1 MCKRLFTIMSL
12 TLCLFIFAGCSNTRK
27 AKENNQS
34 EKSATTETALALV
47 EQTKESEKAESET
60 METAESKVAD
70 NEREDKPLN
79 CDWTMQVDQT
89 IPITQDGF
97 TVNYTLILVAQKKG
111 GIDVLGDYK
120 GSAYLKINMDASS
133 LSNEVIKVT
142 GGFDVNASTNSLKF
156 QLVPYDIERYS
167 DYGLSKD
174 EVPLAPLVQYETMAL
189 ISPEMQGTGVLNPM
203 VQGKQG
209 EKAEVNKSASQ
220 TMPIPMK
227 ITVIGGQ
234 VNVDIPSLKIGK
246 HFEGMLLGTPIN
258 SEESNKKYDEMMK
271 KIDELEAELEQ

>member
-1 MCKRLFTIMSL
+1 MCKRFNIFLSL
-12 TLCLFIFAGCSNTRK
+12 TICLFIFAACSNNGKPKGDTQP
-27 AKENNQS
+27 KETTIS
-34 EKSATTETALALV
+34 EAASTAE
-47 EQTKESEKAESET
+47 EQTKETEVSKTEENKAEDSKSED
-60 METAESKVAD
+60 E
-70 NEREDKPLN
+70 PLE
-79 CDWTMQVDQT
+79 CDWTMQIDQT

-111 GIDVLGDYK
+111 GIEVLGDYK
-120 GSAYLKINMDASS
+120 GSAYLKINMDASN

-142 GGFDVNASTNSLKF
+142 GGFDVNAFTNSLDF

-167 DYGLSKD
+167 DYGLGKD

-189 ISPEMQGTGVLNPM
+189 ISPEMKGTGVLNPM

-234 VNVDIPSLKIGK
+234 VNVEIPSLKIGK
-246 HFEGMLLGTPIN
+246 HFEGMLLGTPVN

-271 KIDELEAELEQ
+271 KIDGLEAELEE